1 MSVLGQPEPFR
12 VSHHDLVH
20 AALVEVPDSKREF
33 KVIIRRINKWDKLQ
47 IDLLEVYFSKWELPS
62 TA

>member
-1 MSVLGQPEPFR
+1 MSVLGQPEPFG

-33 KVIIRRINKWDKLQ
+33 KVIIRRIKEFLILRDVSKVSQ
-47 IDLLEVYFSKWELPS
+47 IFFYFP
-62 TA
+62 

>member
-33 KVIIRRINKWDKLQ
+33 KVIIRRIKKFLILRDVSKVSQ
-47 IDLLEVYFSKWELPS
+47 IFFYFP
-62 TA
+62 

>member
-12 VSHHDLVH
+12 VSHHDLVR

-33 KVIIRRINKWDKLQ
+33 KLIIRRIKKFLILRD
-47 IDLLEVYFSKWELPS
+47 VSKVRFFFTFLS
-62 TA
+62 

>member
-33 KVIIRRINKWDKLQ
+33 KVIIRWIKKFLILRDVGKVSQ
-47 IDLLEVYFSKWELPS
+47 IFFTFLS
-62 TA
+62 

>member
-33 KVIIRRINKWDKLQ
+33 KVIIRRIKKFLILRD
-47 IDLLEVYFSKWELPS
+47 VSKVRFFFTFLS
-62 TA
+62 

>member
-33 KVIIRRINKWDKLQ
+33 KVIIRRIKKFLILRDVSKVSQ
-47 IDLLEVYFSKWELPS
+47 IFFTFLS
-62 TA
+62 

>member
-33 KVIIRRINKWDKLQ
+33 KVIIRRIKKFLILRDVSKARFFF
-47 IDLLEVYFSKWELPS
+47 YFP
-62 TA
+62 

>member
-20 AALVEVPDSKREF
+20 AALVEVPDSRREF
-33 KVIIRRINKWDKLQ
+33 KVIIRRIKKFLILRD
-47 IDLLEVYFSKWELPS
+47 VSKVRFFFTFLS
-62 TA
+62 